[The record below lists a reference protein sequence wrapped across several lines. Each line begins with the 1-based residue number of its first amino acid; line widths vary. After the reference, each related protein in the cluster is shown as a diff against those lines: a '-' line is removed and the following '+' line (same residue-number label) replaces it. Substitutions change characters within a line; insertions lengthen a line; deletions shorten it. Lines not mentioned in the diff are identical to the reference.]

1 MMPISVEQTAV
12 INQLSLNKNVVVD
25 SVAGSG
31 KTTCNLHIAKH
42 FPNMNILLLTYN
54 AKLRLETH
62 ERASELELSNIEV
75 HTYHSF
81 CTKNYEH
88 PCFDDIMMKNILK
101 YNKPQLRPFLF
112 DLIVL
117 DEAQDI
123 TVLYYELIC
132 KIYTDNNNKKTKLCL
147 FGDKNQSIFSFN
159 GSDQRYIEY
168 APDIF
173 NFNHY
178 GWSKCNLSVSFRVT
192 YEMSLFINKC
202 LLHNDRI
209 ISTKITGNKPRYIIC
224 DTFDD
229 YKVFNEIKYYLYT
242 LKYDPSD
249 IFILAP
255 SVNNKNSPI
264 RKLENRIKQN
274 LPDVMVYVPTGDD
287 EKLNKKLL
295 EDKLVFSTFHQTK
308 GLERKVVI
316 VFGFDESYFIYY
328 KRDCNPHSCP
338 NELYVAT
345 TRGKEHLTIIHHYKN
360 NYLPFINVGNIS
372 KYCTIIQ
379 RPLDIIYMK
388 KKDKDIISPVT
399 DIIKFLQQS
408 VIDYCYNELEI
419 IKNDEYIIDRIN
431 IPVQI
436 DGNTTESVSEITGI
450 AIPILF
456 EYKLTNNI
464 DILERL
470 KCDDFEKTLKRETK
484 TNKTKI
490 SMFIPTDATTTKN
503 YNLNNININTIRP
516 DELLYL
522 ANCWNSYKSGF
533 LFKVYQIDTYD
544 WLDKLNLNKFMYRFA
559 KLNIS
564 KTSKFEDYHK
574 KEKKP
579 ELSNR
584 ILTGYIDCVD
594 TDNNVV
600 YEFKCVKELKREH
613 YLQLS
618 LYMYLYELHKIE
630 ENITASTKYILFNII
645 TNENIQIKC
654 EFQKLKKM
662 VETLI
667 RERYSSKKVISDVE
681 FLNNNKAIYKQ
692 IKI

>member
-54 AKLRLETH
+54 AKLRLETQ

-112 DLIVL
+112 DMIVL

-173 NFNHY
+173 NFNLY

-202 LLHNDRI
+202 LLQNDRI

-229 YKVFNEIKYYLYT
+229 YKVFDEVKYYLYT

-255 SVNNKNSPI
+255 SVNNKKCPI

-316 VFGFDESYFIYY
+316 VFGFDESYFKFY
-328 KRDCNPHSCP
+328 KRDCNPHICP

-345 TRGKEHLTIIHHYKN
+345 TRGKEHLTIIHHYNN

-399 DIIKFLQQS
+399 DIIKFLQQPI
-408 VIDYCYNELEI
+408 IDYCYNELEI
-419 IKNDEYIIDRIN
+419 IKNDDYIIDRIN

-470 KCDDFEKTLKRETK
+470 KYDDFEKTLKRETK

-564 KTSKFEDYHK
+564 KTSKFEDYHPK
-574 KEKKP
+574 QKNP